1 MKPSRGNKVLQSFYN
16 TSFHK
21 KKYGI
26 ILTLFFY
33 SFDPAT
39 WGHSPKDV
47 EHVKIHV
54 T

>member
-1 MKPSRGNKVLQSFYN
+1 MVLKMKEALIFY
-16 TSFHK
+16 
-21 KKYGI
+21 
-26 ILTLFFY
+26 LFLFIYFY